1 MCLVLLFRFISLSI
15 RCSKTKNHCV
25 ANDLSVTVI
34 SNRKCHENVCYLH
47 HNVFLI
53 FEQHLSLFYTYFIIY
68 WVFFC
73 LF

>member
-34 SNRKCHENVCYLH
+34 SNRKCHENEITLKTVPTLC
-47 HNVFLI
+47 
-53 FEQHLSLFYTYFIIY
+53 QK
-68 WVFFC
+68 
-73 LF
+73 